1 MSVVLYLLGA
11 GLLAWSGLMLLQGD
25 AFATLDIAT
34 RLAGA
39 GVLAIGL
46 GAITGAIRR
55 LGRIIAGAAGGFP
68 AGDAGEGGLMGVLAG
83 GRKPGAAKPAP
94 RPLPGAPAPSR
105 PEPAPDP
112 APAAEAERLAAPAAE
127 PPPGKPAAPPVLRPE
142 VREPRVEEPRR
153 AKARPAAA
161 TPASAAFA
169 PPLVVAPMLGGLA
182 APQPARP
189 EPPAAPVRERDDAPE
204 ASEKIE
210 IEAATPPA
218 PAPAPEPELK
228 PVAAAAAEPAPEE
241 PAAEAETAPAE
252 PEPKETPA
260 SAPVETPAQPEPAA
274 DAAAGTKRAPPPDW
288 LVRARER
295 REARAR
301 GERKEPRLDAPPP
314 PEPEEP
320 APAPETSAP
329 AEEIAEPDA
338 SAAGPRLVR
347 EGELKGVTYR
357 FFDDGSVEAESP
369 HGRRRFGSV
378 EELRKTVLAARGGV
392 FDPAD
397 EPEEIEETD
406 EPVVAQPE
414 DDDDRPRFRSAPEEP
429 PPLSAGP
436 ADRMSEDPLDAAIAE
451 LEQGAPQLRR

>member
-55 LGRIIAGAAGGFP
+55 LGRIIAGAAGGLP
-68 AGDAGEGGLMGVLAG
+68 AGDAGEGGLMGVMAR
-83 GRKPGAAKPAP
+83 GRKAGVAKPAP
-94 RPLPGAPAPSR
+94 RPLPRAPAPPR
-105 PEPAPDP
+105 PESAPAPAPAP
-112 APAAEAERLAAPAAE
+112 APAAETER
-127 PPPGKPAAPPVLRPE
+127 PAAPVAKPPLREPVAPSVPRPAAP
-142 VREPRVEEPRR
+142 EPRVEAPRG
-153 AKARPAAA
+153 AKDRPPAA
-161 TPASAAFA
+161 TPVSAAFE
-169 PPLVVAPMLGGLA
+169 PPVVVAPMLGGLA

-189 EPPAAPVRERDDAPE
+189 EPPAASVVRERDDAPE

-210 IEAATPPA
+210 IEAASP
-218 PAPAPEPELK
+218 PAPEPQ
-228 PVAAAAAEPAPEE
+228 PAAAV
-241 PAAEAETAPAE
+241 AETETETETETAAKTSPAE
-252 PEPKETPA
+252 PKLAETSSP
-260 SAPVETPAQPEPAA
+260 APVEAPAQAEPP
-274 DAAAGTKRAPPPDW
+274 AGAVAGAKRASPPEW
-288 LVRARER
+288 LIRARER

-301 GERKEPRLDAPPP
+301 AERKEPRLDVPPP

-320 APAPETSAP
+320 AAEPETVAP
-329 AEEIAEPDA
+329 AEEAAEA
-338 SAAGPRLVR
+338 EAAAAGPRLVR

-397 EPEEIEETD
+397 EPEGIEETG
-406 EPVVAQPE
+406 ESVVAQPE
-414 DDDDRPRFRSAPEEP
+414 NDDDRPRFRSAPEEP

-436 ADRMSEDPLDAAIAE
+436 ADRLSEDPLDAAIAE
-451 LEQGAPQLRR
+451 LEQGAPRLRR